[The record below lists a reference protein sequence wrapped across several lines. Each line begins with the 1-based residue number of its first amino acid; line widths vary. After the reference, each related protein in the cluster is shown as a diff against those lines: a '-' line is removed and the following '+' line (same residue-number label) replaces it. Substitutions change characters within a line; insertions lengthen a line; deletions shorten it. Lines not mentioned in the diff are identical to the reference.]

1 MMKDV
6 HTHNLDNEKIIVR
19 ERKSPFV
26 RLFNKTPR
34 EVLCPH
40 FYELILSNGCPFNC
54 SYCYLQLT
62 FRGQTQPTLFS
73 NPWPMV
79 QRELDKFSSGI
90 FSTGELADS
99 LAIIPPLLEPALE
112 YFPKQSKKYLL
123 LLTKSTN
130 IRLLLDR
137 HPNSQVIV
145 SFSLNAPPISEKF
158 EKGSPNPDRRLKAAW
173 ELKRMGWRVRIR
185 LDPIILEDGVGV
197 YEGICRKVAD
207 LEPELVTIGT
217 LRQYPGLYRFAHLA
231 PREGLNRADDGR
243 MRYPYNARVKTYKQ
257 IQQWLG
263 FQPALCKETKAMWK
277 ALGWCFQGCNCSNGL
292 LGSKGLIDAQRSGQ

>member
-1 MMKDV
+1 MKKEVRTYSPDKQ
-6 HTHNLDNEKIIVR
+6 KIIVR
-19 ERKSPFV
+19 ERKSGFV

-62 FRGQTQPTLFS
+62 FRGQTQPTLFC
-73 NPWPMV
+73 NPWPTV
-79 QRELDKFSSGI
+79 QRELDSLSSGI

-130 IRLLLDR
+130 IKFLLDR
-137 HPNSQVIV
+137 HPNPQVIV
-145 SFSLNAPPISEKF
+145 SFSVNAPPISEKF
-158 EKGSPNPDRRLKAAW
+158 EKGAPNPDHRVQAAL
-173 ELKRMGWRVRIR
+173 ELKKMGWRVRIR

-217 LRQYPGLYRFAHLA
+217 LRQYPGLYRFARHA
-231 PREGLNRADDGR
+231 PRKDLCRAEDGR
-243 MRYPYNARVKTYKQ
+243 MRYSFSARLKTYEQ

-263 FQPALCKETKAMWK
+263 FQPALCKETKDMWK
-277 ALGWCFQGCNCSNGL
+277 ALGWHFQGCNCTN
-292 LGSKGLIDAQRSGQ
+292 